1 MLKIIK
7 SFRNI
12 YLKIYYFVIEILNEF
27 FLNPY
32 YLFIK
37 ITVNGNTFYFLCF
50 GFFQKHFF

>member
-12 YLKIYYFVIEILNEF
+12 YLKIYYFVIEIMNEF

-32 YLFIK
+32 Y
-37 ITVNGNTFYFLCF
+37 FL
-50 GFFQKHFF
+50 KLL